1 MRCAKV
7 GSRMLCAFCQFGSCV
22 SAVNSASP
30 PSMRTRRSE
39 PRTALSKRFSSHS
52 SATRSAP
59 ETTTSGVPIMSSQK
73 IGPCSRVMR
82 IRSWIGAPPST
93 VSMLPSTGVRG
104 GCGIGCSLLRAM
116 GLGGPPCLAP
126 ILPRRAATRKLP
138 AERHWARPILSYS
151 RPTHSPREETV
162 KVGFIG
168 VGNMGGPMCRNI
180 VKRSNHQVTV
190 FDLNAAA
197 LKTCTD
203 LGATAAKSVADV
215 TKGADVVMTSLPMP
229 RDVEAVTLGDNG
241 ILANIGKGQTYIDL
255 STNAP
260 SMVKKIGAAMAAKG
274 IAMLDA
280 PVSGGTTGAEAATI
294 AIMVGG
300 DKKVFDDALP
310 VLQSFSANVIHMGA
324 LGSGTVAKLVNN
336 MLSFCNMA
344 ALVEGM
350 MLGTSAGLDPD
361 KLLHVIANA
370 SGNSN
375 AIKNFTLRAL
385 PGKYSPPS
393 FALDLAYKDLHLALE
408 LGDELGVPLQ
418 QGASTHNLQRLAKG
432 MGFGPDDSCSV
443 LRVYE
448 TMLGRKVKP

>member
-1 MRCAKV
+1 V
-7 GSRMLCAFCQFGSCV
+7 GDPLVVARDDRRVRNRQAERPAEQRHHGVPVGQPAHRGSGSEGRDIAPGPV
-22 SAVNSASP
+22 HRLEMPRHHEQDRGRQQQQGRRHLDTGQRPRAVGVA
-30 PSMRTRRSE
+30 RRRAVRIAAQERRSRIH
-39 PRTALSKRFSSHS
+39 PSYIVRPLQCAR
-52 SATRSAP
+52 RNI
-59 ETTTSGVPIMSSQK
+59 SGEE
-73 IGPCSRVMR
+73 
-82 IRSWIGAPPST
+82 
-93 VSMLPSTGVRG
+93 
-104 GCGIGCSLLRAM
+104 AM
-116 GLGGPPCLAP
+116 
-126 ILPRRAATRKLP
+126 
-138 AERHWARPILSYS
+138 
-151 RPTHSPREETV
+151 

-180 VKRSNHQVTV
+180 IKRSNHQVTV
-190 FDLNAAA
+190 FDLNPAAV
-197 LKTCTD
+197 KTCTD
-203 LGATAAKSVADV
+203 LGGTAGKSVAEV
-215 TKGADVVMTSLPMP
+215 TKGADIVMTSLPMP
-229 RDVEAVTLGDNG
+229 RDVEKVAMGDGG

-260 SMVKKIGAAMAAKG
+260 SMVKKIGAGFADKG

-310 VLQSFSANVIHMGA
+310 VLQSFSANVIHMGG

-344 ALVEGM
+344 ALCEGM
-350 MLGTSAGLDPD
+350 MLGTTYGLDPE
-361 KLLHVIANA
+361 KLLHVIANS

-385 PGKYSPPS
+385 KGHYSPPS

-432 MGFGPDDSCSV
+432 MGWGPDDSSSV

-448 TMLGRKVKP
+448 TMLRRKVKP

>member
-1 MRCAKV
+1 M
-7 GSRMLCAFCQFGSCV
+7 
-22 SAVNSASP
+22 
-30 PSMRTRRSE
+30 
-39 PRTALSKRFSSHS
+39 
-52 SATRSAP
+52 
-59 ETTTSGVPIMSSQK
+59 
-73 IGPCSRVMR
+73 
-82 IRSWIGAPPST
+82 
-93 VSMLPSTGVRG
+93 
-104 GCGIGCSLLRAM
+104 
-116 GLGGPPCLAP
+116 
-126 ILPRRAATRKLP
+126 
-138 AERHWARPILSYS
+138 
-151 RPTHSPREETV
+151 

-180 VKRSNHQVTV
+180 IKRSNHQVAV
-190 FDLNAAA
+190 FDLNPAAV
-197 LKTCTD
+197 KTCTD
-203 LGATAAKSVADV
+203 LGGTAAKSVADV
-215 TKGADVVMTSLPMP
+215 IKGADVVMTSLPMP
-229 RDVEAVTLGDNG
+229 KDVEAVALGDNG
-241 ILANIGKGQTYIDL
+241 ILANITKSQTYIDL

-324 LGSGTVAKLVNN
+324 LGNGTVAKLVNN

-344 ALVEGM
+344 ALSEGM
-350 MLGTSAGLDPD
+350 MLGTTYGLDPD
-361 KLLHVIANA
+361 KLLHVIANS

-375 AIKNFTLRAL
+375 ALKNFQARAL
-385 PGKYSPPS
+385 QSHYSPPS

-418 QGASTHNLQRLAKG
+418 QGASTHNLQRLARG
-432 MGFGPDDSCSV
+432 MGWGPDDSSSV

-448 TMLGRKVKP
+448 MMLKRKVKP

>member
-1 MRCAKV
+1 M
-7 GSRMLCAFCQFGSCV
+7 Q
-22 SAVNSASP
+22 
-30 PSMRTRRSE
+30 
-39 PRTALSKRFSSHS
+39 
-52 SATRSAP
+52 
-59 ETTTSGVPIMSSQK
+59 
-73 IGPCSRVMR
+73 
-82 IRSWIGAPPST
+82 
-93 VSMLPSTGVRG
+93 
-104 GCGIGCSLLRAM
+104 
-116 GLGGPPCLAP
+116 
-126 ILPRRAATRKLP
+126 
-138 AERHWARPILSYS
+138 
-151 RPTHSPREETV
+151 EESV

-197 LKTCTD
+197 VKTCTD
-203 LGATAAKSVADV
+203 LGATAAKSIAEV

-229 RDVEAVTLGDNG
+229 KDVEAVTLGDGG
-241 ILANIGKGQTYIDL
+241 ILATIAKGQTYIDL

-280 PVSGGTTGAEAATI
+280 PVSGGTVGAEAATI

-310 VLQSFSANVIHMGA
+310 VLQSFSANVIHMGE
-324 LGSGTVAKLVNN
+324 LGTGTVAKLVNN
-336 MLSFCNMA
+336 MLAFCNA
-344 ALVEGM
+344 AAAAEGL
-350 MLGTSAGLDPD
+350 MLGVTAGLDPK
-361 KLLHVIANA
+361 KLIQVVSSS

-375 AIKNFTLRAL
+375 AFKSLSERAL
-385 PGKYSPPS
+385 SGEFKAS

-408 LGDELGVPLQ
+408 LGDELGVPLN

-432 MGFGPDDSCSV
+432 MGFGPDDSTSV

-448 TMLGRKVKP
+448 SMLGRKVKP

>member
-7 GSRMLCAFCQFGSCV
+7 GSRMLCAFCQLGSCV
-22 SAVNSASP
+22 SAVNKASP

-39 PRTALSKRFSSHS
+39 PRTALSKRFSSLS

-59 ETTTSGVPIMSSQK
+59 DTTTKGVPIMSSQK
-73 IGPCSRVMR
+73 MGPCSRAMR
-82 IRSWIGAPPST
+82 IRSWIGASPST

-116 GLGGPPCLAP
+116 NSAVLPVLRRYCPVTLQRGSRHPAGPAD
-126 ILPRRAATRKLP
+126 
-138 AERHWARPILSYS
+138 LSYS
-151 RPTHSPREETV
+151 RPSHSPGEETV

-180 VKRSNHQVTV
+180 VKKSNHQVTV
-190 FDLNAAA
+190 FDLNPAAV
-197 LKTCTD
+197 KTCTD
-203 LGATAAKSVADV
+203 LGAS
-215 TKGADVVMTSLPMP
+215 
-229 RDVEAVTLGDNG
+229 
-241 ILANIGKGQTYIDL
+241 
-255 STNAP
+255 AP

-310 VLQSFSANVIHMGA
+310 VLQSFSANVIHMGE

-336 MLSFCNMA
+336 MLAFCNA
-344 ALVEGM
+344 AAAAEGL
-350 MLGTSAGLDPD
+350 MLGVSAGLDPR
-361 KLLHVIANA
+361 KLIQVVSNS

-375 AIKNFTLRAL
+375 AFKNLSERAL
-385 PGKYSPPS
+385 AGEFEP
-393 FALDLAYKDLHLALE
+393 
-408 LGDELGVPLQ
+408 
-418 QGASTHNLQRLAKG
+418 
-432 MGFGPDDSCSV
+432 
-443 LRVYE
+443 
-448 TMLGRKVKP
+448 

>member
-1 MRCAKV
+1 M
-7 GSRMLCAFCQFGSCV
+7 
-22 SAVNSASP
+22 
-30 PSMRTRRSE
+30 
-39 PRTALSKRFSSHS
+39 
-52 SATRSAP
+52 
-59 ETTTSGVPIMSSQK
+59 
-73 IGPCSRVMR
+73 
-82 IRSWIGAPPST
+82 
-93 VSMLPSTGVRG
+93 
-104 GCGIGCSLLRAM
+104 
-116 GLGGPPCLAP
+116 
-126 ILPRRAATRKLP
+126 
-138 AERHWARPILSYS
+138 
-151 RPTHSPREETV
+151 

-203 LGATAAKSVADV
+203 LGATAAKSVAEV

-229 RDVEAVTLGDNG
+229 KDVEAVTLGDNG

-260 SMVKKIGAAMAAKG
+260 SMVKKIGDAMAAKG

-310 VLQSFSANVIHMGA
+310 VLQSFSANVIHMGG
-324 LGSGTVAKLVNN
+324 LGTGTVAKLVNN
-336 MLSFCNMA
+336 MLAFCNA
-344 ALVEGM
+344 AAAAEGL
-350 MLGTSAGLDPD
+350 MLGVTAGLDPQ
-361 KLLHVIANA
+361 KLIQVVASS

-375 AIKNFTLRAL
+375 AFKSFSERAL
-385 PGKYSPPS
+385 SGKLDPS
-393 FALDLAYKDLHLALE
+393 FALNLAYKDLHLALE
-408 LGDELGVPLQ
+408 LGDELGVPLS
-418 QGASTHNLQRLAKG
+418 QGAATHNLQRMARG
-432 MGFGPDDSCSV
+432 MGFGPDDSSSV

-448 TMLGRKVKP
+448 SVLGRKVKPSAS

>member
-1 MRCAKV
+1 M
-7 GSRMLCAFCQFGSCV
+7 
-22 SAVNSASP
+22 
-30 PSMRTRRSE
+30 
-39 PRTALSKRFSSHS
+39 
-52 SATRSAP
+52 
-59 ETTTSGVPIMSSQK
+59 
-73 IGPCSRVMR
+73 
-82 IRSWIGAPPST
+82 
-93 VSMLPSTGVRG
+93 
-104 GCGIGCSLLRAM
+104 
-116 GLGGPPCLAP
+116 
-126 ILPRRAATRKLP
+126 
-138 AERHWARPILSYS
+138 
-151 RPTHSPREETV
+151 

-180 VKRSNHQVTV
+180 IKRSNHQVTV
-190 FDLNAAA
+190 FDLNPAA

-203 LGATAAKSVADV
+203 LGGTAAKSVADA

-229 RDVEAVTLGDNG
+229 RDVEKVAMGDGG
-241 ILANIGKGQTYIDL
+241 ILANISKGQTFIDL

-260 SMVKKIGAAMAAKG
+260 SMVKKIGEAFAAKG

-310 VLQSFSANVIHMGA
+310 VLQSFSANVIHMGG

-344 ALVEGM
+344 ALCEGM
-350 MLGTSAGLDPD
+350 MLGTTYGLDPE
-361 KLLHVIANA
+361 KLLHVIANS

-385 PGKYSPPS
+385 KGHYSPPS

-418 QGASTHNLQRLAKG
+418 QGSSTHNLQRLAKG
-432 MGFGPDDSCSV
+432 MGWGPEDSSSV

-448 TMLGRKVKP
+448 TMLRRKVKP

>member
-1 MRCAKV
+1 M
-7 GSRMLCAFCQFGSCV
+7 
-22 SAVNSASP
+22 
-30 PSMRTRRSE
+30 
-39 PRTALSKRFSSHS
+39 
-52 SATRSAP
+52 
-59 ETTTSGVPIMSSQK
+59 
-73 IGPCSRVMR
+73 
-82 IRSWIGAPPST
+82 
-93 VSMLPSTGVRG
+93 
-104 GCGIGCSLLRAM
+104 
-116 GLGGPPCLAP
+116 
-126 ILPRRAATRKLP
+126 
-138 AERHWARPILSYS
+138 
-151 RPTHSPREETV
+151 

-168 VGNMGGPMCRNI
+168 VGNMGGPMGRNI
-180 VKRSNHQVTV
+180 IKRSNHSVTV

-203 LGATAAKSVADV
+203 LGATGAKSVAEV

-229 RDVEAVTLGDNG
+229 KDVEAVTMGEGG
-241 ILANIGKGQTYIDL
+241 ILANLSKGQTYIDL

-310 VLQSFSANVIHMGA
+310 VLQSFSANVIHMGE

-336 MLSFCNMA
+336 MLSFCNMS

-361 KLLHVIANA
+361 KLLQVISNA

-385 PGKYSPPS
+385 PGFYSPPS

-418 QGASTHNLQRLAKG
+418 QGAATHNLQRMARG
-432 MGFGPDDSCSV
+432 MGFGGDDSTSV

>member
-1 MRCAKV
+1 
-7 GSRMLCAFCQFGSCV
+7 
-22 SAVNSASP
+22 
-30 PSMRTRRSE
+30 
-39 PRTALSKRFSSHS
+39 
-52 SATRSAP
+52 
-59 ETTTSGVPIMSSQK
+59 
-73 IGPCSRVMR
+73 
-82 IRSWIGAPPST
+82 
-93 VSMLPSTGVRG
+93 
-104 GCGIGCSLLRAM
+104 
-116 GLGGPPCLAP
+116 
-126 ILPRRAATRKLP
+126 
-138 AERHWARPILSYS
+138 
-151 RPTHSPREETV
+151 V

-180 VKRSNHQVTV
+180 IKRSNHQVTV

-197 LKTCTD
+197 VKTCTD
-203 LGATAAKSVADV
+203 LGAAPAKSVAEV
-215 TKGADVVMTSLPMP
+215 TKGADIVMTSLPMP
-229 RDVEAVTLGDNG
+229 KDVEAVTLGDGG

-300 DKKVFDDALP
+300 DRKVFDDALP

-336 MLSFCNMA
+336 MLAFCNA
-344 ALVEGM
+344 AAAAEGL
-350 MLGTSAGLDPD
+350 MLGVSAGLDPK
-361 KLLHVIANA
+361 KLIQVVSNS

-375 AIKNFTLRAL
+375 AFRNLSERAL
-385 PGKYSPPS
+385 SGDFKAS

-418 QGASTHNLQRLAKG
+418 QGASTHNLQRLARG
-432 MGFGPDDSCSV
+432 MGLGSSDSSSI

-448 TMLGRKVKP
+448 TALKRTVKR